1 MSSGHE
7 RASASSPAS
16 RRIDPT
22 TSSLI
27 GTETCTGVT
36 TTASGRNATA
46 ARGSRTGRSTARR
59 PRHGTPRDRAET
71 PFVIAPPLP
80 EIAPRPPAPR
90 RRPSRAHV
98 VRRGHSLSGINAPAS
113 AVPSVRANRRSEAVA
128 GHEAAG
134 EGDRCRR
141 DGGTLR
147 EGTRC
152 VAPPRNAPPG
162 GSAAPKTRQSR
173 LLLRH
178 AAEPRDE
185 PEGRSSVWRLT
196 F

>member
-1 MSSGHE
+1 MSNGHE
-7 RASASSPAS
+7 RASETSPAS

-22 TSSLI
+22 TSSPI

-36 TTASGRNATA
+36 TTASGRNAMA

-71 PFVIAPPLP
+71 PVPFVIAPPPP

-90 RRPSRAHV
+90 RRPGRAHG
-98 VRRGHSLSGINAPAS
+98 VRRGPSLSGINAPAS
-113 AVPSVRANRRSEAVA
+113 AAPNVRANRHSEAVA

-141 DGGTLR
+141 DRQSVEKELVAWLR
-147 EGTRC
+147 RATHRP
-152 VAPPRNAPPG
+152 AALPHPRRLR
-162 GSAAPKTRQSR
+162 RQSR

-185 PEGRSSVWRLT
+185 PDVI
-196 F
+196 